1 MCEHF
6 YLNQNN
12 SDLQIKHKISTL
24 KCSRN
29 FKCLCCN
36 RNVTTTNN
44 TQFCYFS
51 DSLGC
56 GLIQKTIK
64 ENNHCHR
71 ILILCLPH
79 SRRIFLWEETARTS
93 AWRTTKNCAKL
104 PCTGCLVGI
113 VTSLIENHLNWEK
126 KKKQKNKK
134 TKKHGEFI
142 IKISSR
148 TKDHSFDFFLVSYG
162 SLLQNQLTNLLGC
175 FYRIV
180 LAE

>member
-12 SDLQIKHKISTL
+12 SDLQIKHRISTL

-36 RNVTTTNN
+36 RHVTTTNN

-56 GLIQKTIK
+56 GLIQKTMK
-64 ENNHCHR
+64 ENNRCYH

-79 SRRIFLWEETARTS
+79 SRRVFLWEETARTS
-93 AWRTTKNCAKL
+93 SWRTTKNCAKL
-104 PCTGCLVGI
+104 PCTGCLLGI
-113 VTSLIENHLNWEK
+113 VTSLIENHLNWK
-126 KKKQKNKK
+126 KKI
-134 TKKHGEFI
+134 GEFT

-148 TKDHSFDFFLVSYG
+148 TKDHSLDFFLLSYG
-162 SLLQNQLTNLLGC
+162 SLLQNHLTNLLGC